1 MFREERLRLIM
12 ETINEKKVVHVK
24 ELSRLYNC
32 SPSMIRI
39 DLKELESRGLLSR
52 THGGAISAENLN
64 QEYAIHK
71 TLLQLR
77 RETYQ
82 EEKSRIGKAV
92 VDLIHDGDSVM
103 IDGGSTTFFVAQ
115 NLNQKRGLTI
125 ITTSLLLMPLIRAI
139 PDAKVFLTGGMYY
152 DEFDEMIGEITLES
166 IARFKPDHTI
176 MGIDG
181 ISVEYGLTSTEP
193 TVAPLKRK
201 MVSNSRDLIVVSDS
215 TKFGKVCLL
224 PVADLSKAQKIVT
237 DNKLSPQMAEAIK
250 NKGPSLL
257 LV

>member
-12 ETINEKKVVHVK
+12 EKITDKKVVHVND
-24 ELSRLYNC
+24 LSRIFNC
-32 SPSMIRI
+32 SPSMIRL

-52 THGGAISAENLN
+52 THGGAIMVDNSN
-64 QEYAIHK
+64 QEYAFHK

-103 IDGGSTTFFVAQ
+103 IDGGSTTYYVAQ

-125 ITTSLLLMPLIRAI
+125 ITTSLLLMPVVCSI
-139 PDAKVFLTGGMYY
+139 PDAKVFLTGGLYY
-152 DEFDEMIGEITLES
+152 GEFDEMIGEITLES
-166 IARFKPDHTI
+166 IGRFKPDHTI
-176 MGIDG
+176 MGVDG
-181 ISVEYGLTSTEP
+181 ISIEYGITSTEP

-201 MVSNSRDLIVVSDS
+201 MVSNSRDLIVVSDF

-224 PVADLSKAQKIVT
+224 PVTDLSRVQKIVA
-237 DNKLSPQMAEAIK
+237 DDKVSQQMAEAIRD
-250 NKGPSLL
+250 KGPSLI